1 MSLKM
6 TAGSQD
12 GIVVGSPIPF
22 SVYNADRKLL
32 LAKGRIVDSER
43 VRDILIQQGMY
54 QANSSALEL
63 DETDVTDNDDTSQ
76 PCESPMEIFTREFH
90 ASTGQARVGVRVSR
104 EENGEGYPCW
114 IIGADETHGLI
125 VTAPTKPDR
134 SLVPSAEGQMW
145 TFRLMYLTAVVKF
158 QATVRK
164 VQFEP
169 VPMLYVSAPKQVEMR
184 NIRISPRVA
193 TCFRGSVDVGHP
205 IPMLITDVSING
217 LRIAVERKQLELKPG
232 QRLKLS
238 FSVNVLGKDY
248 SFKVP
253 AMVIA
258 TRHEFDKRFPE
269 LQFVGVK
276 IEAQSEMELLVLHS
290 FVYEHTSTDY
300 NSLWKT
306 LLVSGAKQP

>member
-1 MSLKM
+1 MSSTM
-6 TAGSQD
+6 MAGCQD

-22 SVYNADRKLL
+22 SVYNAERKLL
-32 LAKGRIVDSER
+32 LAKGRIVESER
-43 VRDILIQQGMY
+43 MRDILIAQGKY

-63 DETDVTDNDDTSQ
+63 SDAELDEQNGTAQS
-76 PCESPMEIFTREFH
+76 ESPMEVFTREFH
-90 ASTGQARVGVRVSR
+90 ATSGQSRVGVRVSR
-104 EENGEGYPCW
+104 EDNGEGYPCW
-114 IIGADETHGLI
+114 ILGADETHGLI

-134 SLVPSAEGQMW
+134 SLVPSTEGQVW

-169 VPMLYVSAPKQVEMR
+169 VPMMYLSAPKQVEMR
-184 NIRISPRVA
+184 NIRTSPRVA

-217 LRIAVERKQLELKPG
+217 LRIAVERKQLEFKPA
-232 QRLKLS
+232 QRIKLS

-253 AMVIA
+253 ATVIA
-258 TRHEFDKRFPE
+258 ARHEYDKRHPE

-276 IEAQSEMELLVLHS
+276 IEAQSETELLVLHS

-300 NSLWKT
+300 NALWKT
-306 LLVSGAKQP
+306 LAVSGAKI